1 MGARRRPPCLALDDD
16 DGENR
21 KPRGRPPKPLVLT
34 AGEGGWAMS
43 AKTKIGDPEWV
54 YGTLLRRGW
63 LEYRCTIVRA
73 LVQSWEETDL
83 EEGKA
88 RKPIKHRRNACKVT
102 PFPAR

>member
-1 MGARRRPPCLALDDD
+1 
-16 DGENR
+16 
-21 KPRGRPPKPLVLT
+21 
-34 AGEGGWAMS
+34 MS
-43 AKTKIGDPEWV
+43 EKTKIGDPEWV

-88 RKPIKHRRNACKVT
+88 RKPIKRRRKACVIT
-102 PFPAR
+102 PFSGPVTFRAPAGARLLTERGRYGTGAEVNSVIRVCGPL